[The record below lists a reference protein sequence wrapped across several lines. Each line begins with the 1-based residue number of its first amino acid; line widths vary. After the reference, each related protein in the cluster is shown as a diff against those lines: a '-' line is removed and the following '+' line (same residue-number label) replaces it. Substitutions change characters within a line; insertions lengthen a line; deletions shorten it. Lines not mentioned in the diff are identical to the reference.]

1 MVDAS
6 RGFNFNPTSCIAICY
21 CRFSEFSEKNHLG
34 EKPVSNSIGSAPE
47 RKNQQA
53 IVIGAGFSGIATALR
68 LRALGYQVTLMERL
82 GSLGGRAQV
91 FKRGGYK
98 HDAGPTVIT
107 APFLFDELFEL
118 FDEKLEDHLEFVP
131 LDPFYRFHFTDG
143 SQFDYRASIE
153 DTLDEIRR
161 FSPADADGYLALLEQ
176 SKKVYDIG
184 FKKLVH
190 RPFNSLWL
198 MIKQIPALLTLKCYK
213 TVSQLVGRYLKHP
226 LIQQAFSIHPLLV
239 GGNPFKTTAIYTLIH
254 YLERRWGVFFCM
266 GGTGKLVEELG
277 ALMKRQGIEIV
288 LNADV
293 DEILTQK
300 NRATGIR
307 MADGTVSNADIVV
320 FGGDPETCYKHL
332 MPSVKSKMPS
342 VKKRYSMGL
351 YVLYFGTKK
360 LYPDVAHHSIWMG
373 PRFKELLSEI
383 FDSKKM
389 SEDFSLYL
397 HRPTATDKSFAPEG
411 CESFYVLCPVPNLQG
426 NVNWEDEG
434 PTLRDRIIEALE
446 ESILPELSS
455 VIEEVFWMTPEDF
468 AKDYRSMHGAGFSIE
483 PRLTQSAWFRFHN
496 RHHSFKNLYFVG
508 AGTHPG
514 AGLPGVVSSAKVVE
528 ELITGVEVGS
538 GG

>member
-1 MVDAS
+1 MIS
-6 RGFNFNPTSCIAICY
+6 
-21 CRFSEFSEKNHLG
+21 K
-34 EKPVSNSIGSAPE
+34 KSITNKTAV
-47 RKNQQA
+47 
-53 IVIGAGFSGIATALR
+53 VIGAGFAGIATALR
-68 LRALGYQVTLMERL
+68 LRALGYQVTLLERL
-82 GSLGGRAQV
+82 NSLGGRAQV
-91 FKRGGYK
+91 FERGGYR

-118 FDEKLEDHLEFVP
+118 FDEKLADYLEFVP
-131 LDPFYRFHFTDG
+131 LDPFYRFHFADG
-143 SQFDYRASIE
+143 SQFDYRASVE
-153 DTLDEIRR
+153 DTLTEIRR
-161 FSPADADGYLALLEQ
+161 FSPEDANGYLKLLEK
-176 SKKVYDIG
+176 SKKIYDVG

-190 RPFNSLWL
+190 RPFIRIWD
-198 MIKQIPALLTLKCYK
+198 MVKQVPALLILKCYK
-213 TVSQLVGRYLKHP
+213 TVSQMVNSHLKHP
-226 LIQQAFSIHPLLV
+226 LIRQAFSIHPLLV

-277 ALMKRQGIEIV
+277 ALMERHGINIV

-293 DEILTQK
+293 NEIITANK
-300 NRATGIR
+300 IATGVRFGDNETID
-307 MADGTVSNADIVV
+307 AELVV
-320 FGGDPETCYKHL
+320 FGGDPETCYQYLLPNTKPHLLDIKKH
-332 MPSVKSKMPS
+332 
-342 VKKRYSMGL
+342 YSMGL

-383 FDSKKM
+383 FDAKQM

-397 HRPTATDKSFAPEG
+397 HRPTATDKSFAPDG

-426 NVNWEDEG
+426 DVDWCAEAEV
-434 PTLRDRIIEALE
+434 LRDRIVEALE
-446 ESILPELSS
+446 ETILPELSS

-496 RHHSFKNLYFVG
+496 RDKAISNLYFVG

-528 ELITGVEVGS
+528 ELLTGVEVGS

>member
-1 MVDAS
+1 M
-6 RGFNFNPTSCIAICY
+6 
-21 CRFSEFSEKNHLG
+21 
-34 EKPVSNSIGSAPE
+34 NSKIEITNKTAV
-47 RKNQQA
+47 
-53 IVIGAGFSGIATALR
+53 VIGAGFAGIATALR
-68 LRALGYQVTLMERL
+68 LRALGYQVTLFERL
-82 GSLGGRAQV
+82 NSLGGRAQV
-91 FKRGGYK
+91 FERGGYR

-107 APFLFDELFEL
+107 APFLFDELFQL
-118 FDEKLEDHLEFVP
+118 FDEKIDDHLEFVP
-131 LDPFYRFHFTDG
+131 LDPFYRFHFADG
-143 SQFDYRASIE
+143 SQFDYCASIE
-153 DTLDEIRR
+153 DTLTEIRR
-161 FSPADADGYLALLEQ
+161 FSAKDADGYLKLLDK
-176 SKKVYDIG
+176 SKKVYDVA

-190 RPFNSLWL
+190 RPFTRVWD
-198 MIKQIPALLTLKCYK
+198 MVKQIPALLILKCYK
-213 TVSQLVGRYLKHP
+213 TVSQMVNSHLKHP
-226 LIQQAFSIHPLLV
+226 LIRQAFSIHPLLV

-266 GGTGKLVEELG
+266 GGTGKLVDELG
-277 ALMKRQGIEIV
+277 ALMARQGINIV

-293 DEILTQK
+293 DEILVTNK
-300 NRATGIR
+300 VATGVR
-307 MADGTVSNADIVV
+307 LSNKQTINCDLVV
-320 FGGDPETCYKHL
+320 FAGDPETCYRHL
-332 MPSVKSKMPS
+332 LPKSKFSLPKI
-342 VKKRYSMGL
+342 KKQYSMGL

-383 FDSKKM
+383 FDDKKM
-389 SEDFSLYL
+389 SEDFSLYV

-426 NVNWEDEG
+426 NVDWSTQAEV
-434 PTLRDRIIEALE
+434 LRDRIVTALE
-446 ESILPELSS
+446 QTILPELSS

-496 RHHSFKNLYFVG
+496 RDSAISNLYFVG

-528 ELITGVEVGS
+528 ELLTGVEVGS

>member
-1 MVDAS
+1 LTLQTFGAGKKV
-6 RGFNFNPTSCIAICY
+6 
-21 CRFSEFSEKNHLG
+21 
-34 EKPVSNSIGSAPE
+34 V
-47 RKNQQA
+47 
-53 IVIGAGFSGIATALR
+53 VIGAGFAGIATALR
-68 LRALGYQVTLMERL
+68 LRAIGYDVTLMERL
-82 GSLGGRAQV
+82 DSLGGRAQV
-91 FKRGGYK
+91 FERGGYR

-118 FDEKLEDHLEFVP
+118 FDEKLTDHLDFVP
-131 LDPFYRFHFTDG
+131 LDPFYRFHFADG

-153 DTLDEIRR
+153 DTLTEIRR
-161 FSPADADGYLALLEQ
+161 FNPDDADGYLKLLEK
-176 SKKVYDIG
+176 SKKVYDVG
-184 FKKLVH
+184 FKQLVH
-190 RPFNSLWL
+190 RPFTRVWD
-198 MIKQIPALLTLKCYK
+198 MVKQVPALLILKCYK
-213 TVSQLVGRYLKHP
+213 TVSQMVNSHLKHP
-226 LIQQAFSIHPLLV
+226 LIRQAFSIHPLLV

-266 GGTGKLVEELG
+266 GGTGKLVAELG
-277 ALMKRQGIEIV
+277 ALMARQGINIQ

-293 DEILTQK
+293 DEIIVEHK
-300 NRATGIR
+300 RATGVRLSNNQLID
-307 MADGTVSNADIVV
+307 ADLVV
-320 FGGDPETCYKHL
+320 FGGDPETCYQHL
-332 MPSVKSKMPS
+332 LPKKTHCLPSI
-342 VKKRYSMGL
+342 KKQYSMGL

-373 PRFKELLSEI
+373 PRFKQLLSEI
-383 FDSKKM
+383 FDGKHM

-426 NVNWEDEG
+426 NINWESESKL
-434 PTLRDRIIEALE
+434 LRDRIVTALE
-446 ESILPELSS
+446 ETILPELST

-468 AKDYRSMHGAGFSIE
+468 ASDYRSMHGAGFSIE

-496 RHHSFKNLYFVG
+496 RDSAINNLYFVG

-528 ELITGVEVGS
+528 ELLTGVEVGS

>member
-1 MVDAS
+1 M
-6 RGFNFNPTSCIAICY
+6 TQT
-21 CRFSEFSEKNHLG
+21 H
-34 EKPVSNSIGSAPE
+34 
-47 RKNQQA
+47 QQEAQKA
-53 IVIGAGFSGIATALR
+53 IVIGAGFAGIATALR
-68 LRALGYQVTLMERL
+68 LRALGYQVTLLERL
-82 GSLGGRAQV
+82 DNLGGRAQV
-91 FKRGGYK
+91 FQRGGYR

-131 LDPFYRFHFTDG
+131 LDPFYRFHFADG

-161 FSPADADGYLALLEQ
+161 FNPDDADGYLKLLEK
-176 SKKVYDIG
+176 SKGVYDIG
-184 FKKLVH
+184 FKQLVH
-190 RPFNSLWL
+190 RPFTRVWD
-198 MIKQIPALLTLKCYK
+198 MVKQVPALLMLKCYRS
-213 TVSQLVGRYLKHP
+213 VSQMVNNHLKHP
-226 LIQQAFSIHPLLV
+226 LIRQAFSIHPLLV

-266 GGTGKLVEELG
+266 GGTGKLVDELG
-277 ALMKRQGIEIV
+277 ALMRRQGIEIQ
-288 LNADV
+288 LGADV
-293 DEILTQK
+293 DEIVLDGK
-300 NRATGIR
+300 RASGVRLNSGAVI
-307 MADGTVSNADIVV
+307 DADIVV
-320 FGGDPETCYKHL
+320 FGGDPETCYQHL
-332 MPSVKSKMPS
+332 LPAKKSLFRLPTI
-342 VKKRYSMGL
+342 KKQYSMGL
-351 YVLYFGTKK
+351 YVLYFGTRK

-373 PRFKELLSEI
+373 PRFKELLAEI

-411 CESFYVLCPVPNLQG
+411 CESFYVLCPVPNLLG
-426 NVNWEDEG
+426 NVNWETEG
-434 PTLRDRIIEALE
+434 PILRDRIVSALE
-446 ESILPELSS
+446 ETILPELST

-468 AKDYRSMHGAGFSIE
+468 ANDYRSMHGAGFSIE

-496 RHHSFKNLYFVG
+496 RDSAVPNLYFVG

-528 ELITGVEVGS
+528 ELLTGVEVGS

>member
-1 MVDAS
+1 M
-6 RGFNFNPTSCIAICY
+6 
-21 CRFSEFSEKNHLG
+21 SENITVTDKS
-34 EKPVSNSIGSAPE
+34 V
-47 RKNQQA
+47 
-53 IVIGAGFSGIATALR
+53 IVIGAGFAGIATALR
-68 LRALGYQVTLMERL
+68 LRALGYQVTLLERL
-82 GSLGGRAQV
+82 NSLGGRAQV
-91 FKRGGYK
+91 FERGGYR

-118 FDEKLEDHLEFVP
+118 FDEKIEDHLEFVP
-131 LDPFYRFHFTDG
+131 LDPFYRFHFADG
-143 SQFDYRASIE
+143 SQFDYCASIE
-153 DTLDEIRR
+153 DTLTEIRR
-161 FSPADADGYLALLEQ
+161 FSTKDADGYLKLLEK
-176 SKKVYDIG
+176 SKKVYDVA
-184 FKKLVH
+184 FKQLVH
-190 RPFNSLWL
+190 RPFTRVWD
-198 MIKQIPALLTLKCYK
+198 MVKQIPALLILKCYK
-213 TVSQLVGRYLKHP
+213 TVSQMVNSHLKHP
-226 LIQQAFSIHPLLV
+226 LIRQAFSIHPLLV

-266 GGTGKLVEELG
+266 GGTGKLVDELG
-277 ALMKRQGIEIV
+277 ALMERQGIKIV
-288 LNADV
+288 FGADV
-293 DEILTQK
+293 DEIMVTQ
-300 NRATGIR
+300 NTATGVRLSDNQTINC
-307 MADGTVSNADIVV
+307 DLVV
-320 FGGDPETCYKHL
+320 FGGDPETCYRHL
-332 MPSVKSKMPS
+332 LPKSKLSLPKI
-342 VKKRYSMGL
+342 KKQYSMGL

-383 FDSKKM
+383 FDDKKM

-426 NVNWEDEG
+426 NVDWSTQAEV
-434 PTLRDRIIEALE
+434 LRDRIVTALE
-446 ESILPELSS
+446 ETILPELSS

-496 RHHSFKNLYFVG
+496 RDSAISNLYFVG

-528 ELITGVEVGS
+528 ELLTGIEVGS

>member
-1 MVDAS
+1 MTQTSQQDA
-6 RGFNFNPTSCIAICY
+6 TTA
-21 CRFSEFSEKNHLG
+21 
-34 EKPVSNSIGSAPE
+34 V
-47 RKNQQA
+47 
-53 IVIGAGFSGIATALR
+53 VIGAGFAGIATALR
-68 LRALGYQVTLMERL
+68 LRALGYEVTLLERL
-82 GSLGGRAQV
+82 QSIGGRAQV
-91 FKRGGYK
+91 FERGGYR

-131 LDPFYRFHFTDG
+131 LDPFYRFHFADG

-153 DTLDEIRR
+153 DTLTEIRR
-161 FSPADADGYLALLEQ
+161 FNPDDADGYLQLLEK
-176 SKKVYDIG
+176 SKRVYDIG
-184 FKKLVH
+184 FKQLVH
-190 RPFNSLWL
+190 RPFTRVWD
-198 MIKQIPALLTLKCYK
+198 MVKQIPALLMLKCYRS
-213 TVSQLVGRYLKHP
+213 VSQMVNSHLKHP
-226 LIQQAFSIHPLLV
+226 LIRQAFSIHPLLV

-266 GGTGKLVEELG
+266 GGTGKLVEELS
-277 ALMKRQGIEIV
+277 ALMQRQGINIQ
-288 LNADV
+288 LGADV
-293 DEILTQK
+293 DEIVLK
-300 NRATGIR
+300 NKRATGVR
-307 MADGTVSNADIVV
+307 LNGGDVLNADLVV

-332 MPSVKSKMPS
+332 LPAKKTFSMPSI
-342 VKKRYSMGL
+342 KKQYSMGL
-351 YVLYFGTKK
+351 YVLYFGTRK

-373 PRFKELLSEI
+373 PRFQELLSEI

-389 SEDFSLYL
+389 SEDFSLYV

-411 CESFYVLCPVPNLQG
+411 CESFYVLCPVPNLLG
-426 NVNWEDEG
+426 DINWETEG
-434 PTLRDRIIEALE
+434 PILRDRIVEALE
-446 ESILPELSS
+446 ETILPELSS

-496 RHHSFKNLYFVG
+496 RDRAIPNLYFVG

-528 ELITGVEVGS
+528 ELLTGVEVGS